1 MLGLP
6 SFVVASPEGLWIYSL
21 SRNRTKLEKHISTD
35 DLKTEDGQIHSTL
48 LNLRAS

>member
-6 SFVVASPEGLWIYSL
+6 SFVVASPEAFWIYSL
-21 SRNRTKLEKHISTD
+21 SRNRAKLENYISTD
-35 DLKTEDGQIHSTL
+35 DLKTENGQIRSML